1 MNLKDQVAEKLKE
14 AMRAKD
20 AERVQALR
28 FLLAQIKDKE
38 IALRPKQIVD
48 MDVLS
53 VLQKQIKQRQAS
65 IEQFQS
71 AQRPDLV
78 QKESRE
84 LAILRE
90 FLPTPLSQEE
100 LSQIVDEVI
109 LTLKQEDLGKRL
121 MGQVVKTV
129 MSKTKGRADSKTIS
143 EMVKT
148 KL

>member
-71 AQRPDLV
+71 AQRPDLAE
-78 QKESRE
+78 KEGRE